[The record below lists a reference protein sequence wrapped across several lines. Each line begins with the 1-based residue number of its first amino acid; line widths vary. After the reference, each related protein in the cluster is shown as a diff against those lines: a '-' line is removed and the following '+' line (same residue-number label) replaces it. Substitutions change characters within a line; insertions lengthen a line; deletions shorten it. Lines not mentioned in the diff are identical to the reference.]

1 MVNEMN
7 EERELPRNQEAEQAV
22 LGSILLVN
30 EAVITALEFVES
42 ADFYYVAHR
51 IIFDAMTR
59 LHNMNQAIDVLT
71 LKDQLERNNQLEDIG
86 GISYLAD
93 LTNVV
98 PTAASVE
105 HYSKIVQEAS
115 TRRKTISFM
124 TGVIKD
130 AYDGAATAEELVAN
144 AEEKVQALSSIRNG
158 GGMRLISDVLHTTVQ
173 DIERLSKFKGNV
185 TGLPTGFTELDKI
198 TAGLHP
204 GQMIIVGA
212 RPGVGKTA
220 FALNLAQNAATKTG
234 GSVAI
239 FNMEMSAEDLVK
251 RMLCAEGM
259 IDATNM
265 KTGQLTP
272 DEWEKL
278 TFAMGQLSRTN
289 IYIDDTAGLKI
300 TEMRSKC
307 RKLAQETKDLK
318 LIVIDYLQ
326 LLTPAN
332 ARLDRQNQ
340 VSEMSREIKKL
351 ALELKVPIVTLTQL
365 SRGVEQRQDKR
376 PVLSD
381 IRESGSI
388 EQDADVVTFLYRD
401 DYYRPEEGAEEQMPQ
416 KEDIIEIIVEKNRSG
431 ARGTVEL
438 IFKKEYN
445 KFSGILTDNSW
456 EMAEGYV

>member
-1 MVNEMN
+1 MNEMN